1 MARPDISVNLAPGHE
16 TGLRLRGPVMIAC
29 GTFGQDGYGSGM
41 PSGSDWQSLGA
52 VVAKTTTVRERFG
65 NPGPRIAHSRA
76 WTMNSIGLANPGIET
91 VLRDYAPL
99 WPDWQVPVILSI
111 AGESVEEFLSLAA
124 AVDGTPGV
132 AAIEINVSC
141 PNVAGGLD
149 FAQSP
154 QLTADVVRAVV
165 GATGLPVI
173 AKLSPNVSDIVPIA
187 QAAEAAGAHALT
199 LTNTLI
205 GMAMD
210 RETGGS
216 VLGTITGGISGP
228 ALKPITLAMVYK
240 VFRAV
245 GIPIIGVG
253 GIESTADALDY
264 LHAGATAVQI
274 GTANFTDPRAP
285 GHVTAGI
292 ERHLTR
298 RKLASIAA
306 LTGIAHQS
314 APLPVQA
321 PVQA

>member
-1 MARPDISVNLAPGHE
+1 M
-16 TGLRLRGPVMIAC
+16 
-29 GTFGQDGYGSGM
+29 
-41 PSGSDWQSLGA
+41 
-52 VVAKTTTVRERFG
+52 
-65 NPGPRIAHSRA
+65 
-76 WTMNSIGLANPGIET
+76 
-91 VLRDYAPL
+91 
-99 WPDWQVPVILSI
+99 
-111 AGESVEEFLSLAA
+111 
-124 AVDGTPGV
+124 
-132 AAIEINVSC
+132 
-141 PNVAGGLD
+141 
-149 FAQSP
+149 
-154 QLTADVVRAVV
+154 
-165 GATGLPVI
+165 
-173 AKLSPNVSDIVPIA
+173 PIA

-216 VLGTITGGISGP
+216 VLGTLTGGVSGP

-240 VFRAV
+240 VYHAV

-253 GIESTADALDY
+253 GIESTTDALDY

-285 GHVTAGI
+285 VHVTVGL

-314 APLPVQA
+314 APLPVQS

>member
-1 MARPDISVNLAPGHE
+1 
-16 TGLRLRGPVMIAC
+16 
-29 GTFGQDGYGSGM
+29 
-41 PSGSDWQSLGA
+41 
-52 VVAKTTTVRERFG
+52 
-65 NPGPRIAHSRA
+65 
-76 WTMNSIGLANPGIET
+76 
-91 VLRDYAPL
+91 
-99 WPDWQVPVILSI
+99 
-111 AGESVEEFLSLAA
+111 
-124 AVDGTPGV
+124 
-132 AAIEINVSC
+132 
-141 PNVAGGLD
+141 
-149 FAQSP
+149 
-154 QLTADVVRAVV
+154 
-165 GATGLPVI
+165 
-173 AKLSPNVSDIVPIA
+173 
-187 QAAEAAGAHALT
+187 
-199 LTNTLI
+199 
-205 GMAMD
+205 MAMD

-216 VLGTITGGISGP
+216 VLGTLTGGVSGP

-240 VFRAV
+240 VYRAV

-285 GHVTAGI
+285 VQVTAGI